1 MMTLTNK
8 ENTMSTD
15 IDYEPMSE
23 EEALG
28 LLPKGDYEATIT
40 AAENKHSKEGKKYV
54 VFTLE
59 ARGVE
64 LTTWCTFP
72 FMLKHAAESIGL
84 GGNYENKTLR
94 LSDFPGKKLVIRV
107 NVKEG
112 NEQYPRPK
120 NVVFDFKALKQE
132 NLPFDDAVPF

>member
-1 MMTLTNK
+1 MTLNNK

-15 IDYEPMSE
+15 IDYEPLTE

-40 AAENKHSKEGKKYV
+40 SAENKHSKEGKKYV

-64 LTTWCTFP
+64 LQTWCTFP
-72 FMLKHAAESIGL
+72 FMLKHAAEAIGC
-84 GGNYENKTLR
+84 GDKYENKSLR
-94 LSDFPGKKLVIRV
+94 LADFPGKKLVIRV

-120 NVVFDFKALKQE
+120 NVVFDFKALKKE
-132 NLPFDDAVPF
+132 SLPFDDVVTF

>member
-1 MMTLTNK
+1 
-8 ENTMSTD
+8 MSTD
-15 IDYEPMSE
+15 IDYEPLTE

-40 AAENKHSKEGKKYV
+40 SAENKTSRAGDKYV

-64 LTTWCTFP
+64 LTTWCTLP
-72 FMLKHAAESIGL
+72 FMIKHAAESIGL
-84 GGNYENKTLR
+84 GENYKNKTLK

-107 NVKEG
+107 VVKEG
-112 NEQYPRPK
+112 DEKYPRPK
-120 NVVFDFKALKQE
+120 NAVFDFLPSKQE
-132 NLPFDDAVPF
+132 NLPFNDEVPF

>member
-1 MMTLTNK
+1 MMTLNNK

-40 AAENKHSKEGKKYV
+40 SAENKHSKEGKKYV

-59 ARGVE
+59 SRGVE

-84 GGNYENKTLR
+84 GENYENKTLR
-94 LSDFPGKKLVIRV
+94 LADFPGKKLVIRV

-120 NVVFDFKALKQE
+120 NVVFDFKALKQDS
-132 NLPFDDAVPF
+132 LPFNDDIGF

>member
-1 MMTLTNK
+1 
-8 ENTMSTD
+8 MSTD

-40 AAENKHSKEGKKYV
+40 AAENKYSQAGKKHV
-54 VFTLE
+54 VLTLE

-64 LTTWCTFP
+64 LNTWCTFP

-84 GGNYENKTLR
+84 GENYQNKTLR
-94 LSDFPGKKLVIRV
+94 LSDFPGKKLIIRV

-112 NEQYPRPK
+112 SEQYPRPK
-120 NVVFDFKALKQE
+120 NVVFDFKPFKQQS
-132 NLPFDDAVPF
+132 LPFDDVVPF

>member
-1 MMTLTNK
+1 
-8 ENTMSTD
+8 MSISD

-59 ARGVE
+59 SRGVE

-72 FMLKHAAESIGL
+72 FMLKHAAEAIGL
-84 GGNYENKTLR
+84 GENYENKTLR
-94 LSDFPGKKLVIRV
+94 LADFPGKKLVIRV

-132 NLPFDDAVPF
+132 SLPFNDDIGF